1 MLKKLMLTA
10 AAILLMFG
18 TAANA
23 QYYQDRY
30 YDRKNAVL
38 KDGTAYAETY
48 WNDWFYMDCEREG
61 ESATLSFKGNSLTV
75 TADSD
80 KAEFNGESI
89 TLTNIP
95 YMNGENVMLP
105 VREIVELFG
114 GYVHYED
121 ETGDVVAECGRDI
134 IKESGTLGDSYN
146 NWSITMPEGFY
157 HYSDSVDSS
166 TVYFDNFNGVRIRIT
181 MTSGA
186 LDYIKP
192 DSVKLEDYLYRR
204 ETAET
209 DDENSE
215 YQGYVIEGKVYSH
228 PTEENRAMLN
238 SIMDSFKPYF
248 MEGAADISNIN
259 EDGTGWKY
267 GNIAEG
273 IAFDMPVSW
282 DNAYGIEQL
291 GTQDE
296 FLKGYIFGG
305 ENVDA
310 TAHHPVFTKMLSQ
323 FIRGVTA
330 EEFVNTFSKDAE
342 YIASDIDPELEKTEI
357 GGVEVYRLEYKQETL
372 YEREKHSV
380 FTVFDSGDTTHIFEF
395 YITSFSG
402 TDTQQ
407 WEQMLNENIEQVF
420 STLKLSEPEGRG
432 NTHYFT
438 SDTDTVEEI
447 EINGFKFNVP
457 KKLLAEHE
465 EEGIALFH
473 NGLNGGIYDIL
484 SLDAA
489 AAIIIS
495 EPEWTNGD
503 VIINEIKSSSDVQD
517 FKDFGEVNIGGKT
530 YKKCT
535 FTMGY
540 ESEYGSI
547 DGTMY
552 SDGSKC
558 VLAMIIFY
566 SGANVDSQY
575 VKDLMA
581 VIDSVH

>member
-1 MLKKLMLTA
+1 MK
-10 AAILLMFG
+10 
-18 TAANA
+18 
-23 QYYQDRY
+23 
-30 YDRKNAVL
+30 
-38 KDGTAYAETY
+38 
-48 WNDWFYMDCEREG
+48 ERVQRFH
-61 ESATLSFKGNSLTV
+61 L
-75 TADSD
+75 
-80 KAEFNGESI
+80 
-89 TLTNIP
+89 
-95 YMNGENVMLP
+95 
-105 VREIVELFG
+105 
-114 GYVHYED
+114 
-121 ETGDVVAECGRDI
+121 
-134 IKESGTLGDSYN
+134 
-146 NWSITMPEGFY
+146 
-157 HYSDSVDSS
+157 
-166 TVYFDNFNGVRIRIT
+166 
-181 MTSGA
+181 
-186 LDYIKP
+186 
-192 DSVKLEDYLYRR
+192 R
-204 ETAET
+204 ETAEA

-238 SIMDSFKPYF
+238 IIMDSFKPYF
-248 MEGAADISNIN
+248 AEGAADISNIN

-342 YIASDIDPELEKTEI
+342 YFASDIDPEFEKTEI

-407 WEQMLNENIEQVF
+407 WEQMLNENIGQVF
-420 STLKLSEPEGRG
+420 STLKFSEPEGWG

-457 KKLLAEHE
+457 QKLLTEHE
-465 EEGIALFH
+465 EEGVALFY

-484 SLDAA
+484 SSDAA
-489 AAIIIS
+489 VAAVIIS
-495 EPEWTNGD
+495 EPGLTWD
-503 VIINEIKSSSDVQD
+503 IIINEIKSSYGVQD

-535 FTMGY
+535 FTMDD

-547 DGTMY
+547 DSTIY

-558 VLAMIIFY
+558 VIGMIIFY
-566 SGANVDSQY
+566 SGSNMDSQY
-575 VKDLMA
+575 VEDLRA
-581 VIDSVH
+581 VINSVH